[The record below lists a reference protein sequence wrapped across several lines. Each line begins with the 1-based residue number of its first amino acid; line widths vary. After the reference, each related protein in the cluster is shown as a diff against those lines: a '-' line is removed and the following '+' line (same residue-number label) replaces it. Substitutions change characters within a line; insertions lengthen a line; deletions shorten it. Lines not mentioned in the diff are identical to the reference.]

1 MNHID
6 ALFDLFNETILDR
19 GEDYYIEG
27 HVKKVQYSNNG
38 NTVCAKVLGTE
49 AYDVEICFDRA
60 PKEAMSCDCP
70 YARDGHYCKHMAA
83 VLFAVEE
90 DAQAMSES
98 DEEKLPDIETM
109 ISKLTETQIRTLL
122 IQTAKDIPLLRDR
135 IYYLTTY
142 ELRRDQLAKW
152 EIELKEIAE
161 EYEDYHGF
169 ISYHNAYKYADSLCC
184 FLDDRVPSL
193 LKNQH
198 VEAAFE
204 LTDLV
209 LRSAREADIDDDG
222 DIQEVEDHCDSMIIH
237 ILEDA
242 DMAVKEKLY
251 QQTFENLE
259 KHKTDDSAWI
269 YAGRLESAF
278 QDPGFKERT
287 LSFFRRIIDNE
298 DEFVA
303 DPYFVQS
310 LILSCIRI
318 MKELGRTKE
327 EIAVFRAP
335 YRDMREIRE
344 MELQEAIAEKNYEL
358 AISIVE
364 AWRKKEGLYEHEL
377 KRFSEKLIELYK
389 AAGKRDAYAR
399 EVSYQVLHFHQ
410 SDLRYIYMLKQL
422 TAAEEWE
429 SVRETLL
436 CAKTVKG
443 QRLELMA
450 KEKLFDRLWK
460 HIYQNNDYLSA
471 KRYEKDLMP
480 YFAEELRDFFFK
492 NVREEMWRANCR
504 EHYRT
509 AIRHLKE
516 IEKYPDSAETIQR
529 IADEW
534 RTQHKRRSS
543 MLDELKKAG
552 L

>member
-19 GEDYYIEG
+19 GEDYYVEG

-83 VLFAVEE
+83 VLFAVEN
-90 DAQAMSES
+90 DPQAMSES

-109 ISKLTETQIRTLL
+109 ISKLTETQIRALL
-122 IQTAKDIPLLRDR
+122 IQTANDVPLLRDK
-135 IYYLTTY
+135 IYYLTTH

-169 ISYHNAYKYADSLCC
+169 ISYHNASKYADALCC

-193 LKNQH
+193 IENEH

-209 LRSAREADIDDDG
+209 LRSALEADIDDDG
-222 DIQEVEDHCDSMIIH
+222 DIQEVEDHCDSMIIQ
-237 ILEDA
+237 IVESA
-242 DMAVKEKLY
+242 DMAGKEILY
-251 QQTFENLE
+251 QRLHVDLE
-259 KHKTDDSAWI
+259 KHVADDSAWL
-269 YAGRLESAF
+269 YAGRLENAF
-278 QDPGFKERT
+278 QDPAFKERT
-287 LSFFRRIIDNE
+287 LSFFREIIDRE
-298 DEFVA
+298 EEYEA
-303 DPYFVQS
+303 DPYLIQS
-310 LILSCIRI
+310 LILSCIRL
-318 MKELGRTKE
+318 MKELGKTKE
-327 EIAVFRAP
+327 EISQFRAP
-335 YRDMREIRE
+335 YRNMREIRE
-344 MELQEAIAEKNYEL
+344 MELQEAIDEKDYEL
-358 AISIVE
+358 AISMVE
-364 AWRKKEGLYEHEL
+364 AWRKKEGLYEYEL
-377 KRFSEKLIELYK
+377 ERCSKKLIELYK
-389 AAGKRDAYAR
+389 AAGKRDAYAK
-399 EVSYQVLHFHQ
+399 EVSYQVFHFHQ
-410 SDLRYIYMLKQL
+410 SDLRYIDMLKQL
-422 TAAEEWE
+422 TASEKWE

-436 CAKTVKG
+436 SAKTVQG

-450 KEKLFDRLWK
+450 KEKLFDRLWG
-460 HIYQNNDYLSA
+460 HIQKNNDFLSA

-480 YFAEELRDFFFK
+480 FYAEELRDFFFK

-516 IEKYPDSAETIQR
+516 IEKYPDSAETIRQ

>member
-38 NTVCAKVLGTE
+38 NTVRAKVIGSET
-49 AYDVEICFDRA
+49 YDVEICFDRT
-60 PKEAMSCDCP
+60 PQEAMSCDCS
-70 YARDGHYCKHMAA
+70 YARDGYYCKHMAA
-83 VLFAVEE
+83 VLFAVEN
-90 DAQAMSES
+90 DPQAMSES
-98 DEEKLPDIETM
+98 EKEKHSDVETM
-109 ISKLTETQIRTLL
+109 ISKLTETQIRDLL
-122 IQTAKDIPLLRDR
+122 IQTAKDVPLLRDK
-135 IYYLTTY
+135 IYYLTTHA
-142 ELRRDQLAKW
+142 LRRDQLAKW

-161 EYEDYHGF
+161 EFEDYHGF
-169 ISYHNAYKYADSLCC
+169 ISYHNASVYADALCC

-193 LKNQH
+193 LENQH
-198 VEAAFE
+198 AEAAFE
-204 LTDLV
+204 LAELV
-209 LRSAREADIDDDG
+209 LKSAREADIDDDG

-251 QQTFENLE
+251 QRTYDDLE
-259 KHKTDDSAWI
+259 KHIADDSAGQ
-269 YAGRLESAF
+269 YKFRLENAF
-278 QDPGFKERT
+278 QVPEFKERT
-287 LSFFRRIIDNE
+287 LSLFIKIIDNE
-298 DEFVA
+298 EEYEA
-303 DPYFVQS
+303 DPYLVQS
-310 LILSCIRI
+310 LILSCIRL
-318 MKELGRTKE
+318 MKELGKTKE
-327 EIAVFRAP
+327 EISVFRAP

-344 MELQEAIAEKNYEL
+344 MELQEAIDEGDYEL
-358 AISIVE
+358 AISMVE

-389 AAGKRDAYAR
+389 AADKRDAYAK
-399 EVSYQVLHFHQ
+399 EVSYQVFHFSQ
-410 SDLRYIYMLKQL
+410 SDLRYIDILKQL
-422 TAAEEWE
+422 TIAEEWE

-436 CAKTVKG
+436 SAKTIQG

-460 HIYQNNDYLSA
+460 HIHQKNDYLSA
-471 KRYEKDLMP
+471 KRYEKDLTP

-516 IEKYPDSAETIQR
+516 TEKYPDSAETIRR